1 MCSELRWS
9 GSPIAP
15 VRFRE
20 CFVRR
25 LLGLALLFA
34 AALPAADL
42 AGIWLGSATTGRRNQ
57 VIDFAFQ
64 FVQKGSTLTGKA
76 YLDYGTTPILNGVVD
91 GDKVSFEIV
100 AREQNGNEIN
110 EATYKFTGVIKEG
123 ELELTRE
130 RQSIRNAVNAGAGLS
145 RPNDVTFKIK

>member
-1 MCSELRWS
+1 M
-9 GSPIAP
+9 I
-15 VRFRE
+15 
-20 CFVRR
+20 
-25 LLGLALLFA
+25 ALLLLSA

-76 YLDYGTTPILNGVVD
+76 YLEYGTTPILNGVVD

-110 EATYKFTGVIKEG
+110 ESAFKFTGVIRDG
-123 ELELTRE
+123 EIELTRE
-130 RQSIRNAVNAGAGLS
+130 RQSIRNAVNAGAGVS
-145 RPNDVTFKIK
+145 RPSELTVKIKRLP